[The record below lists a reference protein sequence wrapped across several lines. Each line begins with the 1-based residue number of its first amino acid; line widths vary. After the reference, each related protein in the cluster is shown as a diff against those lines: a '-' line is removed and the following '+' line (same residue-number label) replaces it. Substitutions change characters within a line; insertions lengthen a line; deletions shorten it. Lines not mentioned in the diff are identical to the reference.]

1 MRLWPAVLIKAR
13 GVSKSFG
20 PKEVLRSVDVE
31 IDKGD
36 RVGLVGPNGAGKSTL
51 LKILIGELKP
61 DLGEITKQTDKI
73 QYLPQ
78 FQDMGEATVED
89 ACIDPWASDTQRR
102 LEKLEALMANSADI
116 AELDLGRIASEYGQ
130 LQEELTSRRTHEVE
144 EKRRTAL
151 ERVGMSERSGEDKIS
166 ELSGGERTRIMLA
179 RVLMQADEA
188 DLVIMD
194 EPTSHLDIEA
204 VESLE
209 EYLCGFDGAVLVVS
223 HDRYFM
229 DQVVNHVW
237 DLDEG
242 KVTSYRGNYT
252 EFVGKK
258 LLEIERKRIASQKN
272 QTERERMLKIAEEQ
286 HLRLR
291 FASTHKTRLKM
302 VDRMEDIQPPQ
313 EQKRMSINVPTVA
326 KSGKNF
332 VTLKQL
338 VVHRGNK
345 KVLDGIDLDLTVGD
359 KLGIFGP
366 NGSGKTTLLKALIG
380 EIPHKGEFW
389 VAPGAKVGYFAQG
402 HDNLDEKLTPEEQM
416 LVALGE
422 EEKGKARSLLS
433 RFQLCAEHVVTPIGK
448 LSGGERARVS
458 LALLI
463 SEKRN
468 LLLLD
473 EPTNYLDILSRE
485 AVEDALREYKGA
497 MILVT
502 HDRYLLDAVCNKVGE
517 LRAGKLDVF
526 NGTYSQLKGQIA
538 HVTMF
543 SDANV
548 YRVVSGFTEWTTRKK
563 YREGD
568 KVTIAPA
575 EIEIYR
581 WALDNGKL
589 KRVPGREVKRVRRL
603 PNDEQ

>member
-1 MRLWPAVLIKAR
+1 M
-13 GVSKSFG
+13 
-20 PKEVLRSVDVE
+20 VDAE
-31 IDKGD
+31 IDRGD

-61 DLGEITKQTDKI
+61 DLGEVTAQTDKI

-78 FQDMGEATVED
+78 FQDLGEATVED
-89 ACIDPWASDTQRR
+89 ACIDPWASATQAR
-102 LEKLEALMANSADI
+102 LEKLEALMASS
-116 AELDLGRIASEYGQ
+116 AELPQLDLSNIASEYGQ
-130 LQEELTSRRTHEVE
+130 LHDELTSRRTHEVE
-144 EKRRTAL
+144 EKRRAAL
-151 ERVGMSERSGEDKIS
+151 ERVGMLNRSGDDKIS
-166 ELSGGERTRIMLA
+166 ELSGGERTRVMLA

-188 DLVIMD
+188 DLIILD

-242 KVTSYRGNYT
+242 KVDSYRGNYT

-258 LLEIERKRIASQKN
+258 MLEIERKRIASQKN

-302 VDRMEDIQPPQ
+302 VDRMEDIQAPP

-338 VVHRGNK
+338 LVHRGNK
-345 KVLDGIDLDLTVGD
+345 KVLNGVDLDLTVGD

-366 NGSGKTTLLKALIG
+366 NGSGKTTLLKALVK
-380 EIPHKGEFW
+380 EIPYKGEFW

-416 LVALGE
+416 LIVLGE
-422 EEKGKARSLLS
+422 EEKGKARNLLS

-485 AVEDALREYKGA
+485 AVEEALREYKGA

-517 LRAGKLDVF
+517 LRDGKLSVF

-538 HVTMF
+538 HTTTF

-548 YRVVSGFTEWTTRKK
+548 YRVVSGFTEWTTRRK
-563 YREGD
+563 YKEGD
-568 KVTIAPA
+568 RVTIAPA

-581 WALDNGKL
+581 WALENGKL
-589 KRVPGREVKRVRRL
+589 KRVPGREVKRVNRL
-603 PNDEQ
+603 PGDQ

>member
-1 MRLWPAVLIKAR
+1 MRPWRPVLIKAR
-13 GVSKSFG
+13 GISKAFG
-20 PKEVLRSVDVE
+20 PKEVLRSVDIE
-31 IDKGD
+31 IDRGD

-61 DLGEITKQTDKI
+61 DLGEISTQTDKI

-78 FQDMGEATVED
+78 FQDIGETTVDD
-89 ACIDPWASDTQRR
+89 ACIDPWASAMQTK
-102 LEKLEALMANSADI
+102 LEKLEALMANSANI
-116 AELDLGRIASEYGQ
+116 PELDLHKIASEYGQ
-130 LQEELTSRRTHEVE
+130 LQEELTSRRGHEVE
-144 EKRRTAL
+144 EKRKAAL
-151 ERVGMSERSGEDKIS
+151 ERVGMSERAGEDKVS

-179 RVLMQADEA
+179 RVLMQADDA
-188 DLVIMD
+188 DLIILD
-194 EPTSHLDIEA
+194 EPTSHLDIET

-209 EYLCGFDGAVLVVS
+209 EYLCGFEGAVLIVS

-229 DQVVNHVW
+229 DQVVNRVW
-237 DLDEG
+237 DLDGG
-242 KVTSYRGNYT
+242 KVNVYRGNYT

-258 LLEIERKRIASQKN
+258 MLDIERQRIASHKN
-272 QTERERMLKIAEEQ
+272 QVERERMLKIAEEQ

-302 VDRMEDIQPPQ
+302 VDRMEDIQAPP
-313 EQKRMSINVPTVA
+313 EQKRMSINLPTVA

-338 VVHRGNK
+338 VVNRGNRR
-345 KVLDGIDLDLTVGD
+345 VLDGVDLELTVGD

-402 HDNLDEKLTPEEQM
+402 HDNLNDKLTPEEQM
-416 LVALGE
+416 IAALGE
-422 EEKGKARSLLS
+422 EEKGKARNLLS

-463 SEKRN
+463 TEKRN

-485 AVEDALREYKGA
+485 AVEGALREYKGA

-517 LRAGKLDVF
+517 LRDGKLSVF
-526 NGTYSQLKGQIA
+526 NGTYSELKGQIT
-538 HVTMF
+538 HTTSF

-548 YRVVSGFTEWTTRKK
+548 YRVVSGFTEWTSRRKYK
-563 YREGD
+563 PGD

-575 EIEIYR
+575 EKELYQ

-589 KRVPGREVKRVRRL
+589 KRVPGREVKRVNRL
-603 PNDEQ
+603 PEEQ

>member
-1 MRLWPAVLIKAR
+1 VLIKAR

-61 DLGEITKQTDKI
+61 DLGEITARTDKI

-78 FQDMGEATVED
+78 FQDLGEATVED
-89 ACIDPWASDTQRR
+89 ACIDPWASVTQAR
-102 LEKLEALMANSADI
+102 LEKLEALMASSAD
-116 AELDLGRIASEYGQ
+116 LPQFDLSNIASEYGQ
-130 LQEELTSRRTHEVE
+130 LHDELTSRRTHEVE
-144 EKRRTAL
+144 EKRRAAL
-151 ERVGMSERSGEDKIS
+151 ERVGMLNRSGDDKIS
-166 ELSGGERTRIMLA
+166 ELSGGERTRVMLA

-188 DLVIMD
+188 DLIILD

-242 KVTSYRGNYT
+242 KVSSYRGNYT

-258 LLEIERKRIASQKN
+258 MLEIERKRIASQKN

-302 VDRMEDIQPPQ
+302 VDRMEDIQAPL
-313 EQKRMSINVPTVA
+313 EQKRMSINVPTMA

-338 VVHRGNK
+338 VVQRGNK
-345 KVLDGIDLDLTVGD
+345 KVLNGVDLDLTVGD

-366 NGSGKTTLLKALIG
+366 NGSGKTTLLKALVK
-380 EIPHKGEFW
+380 EIPYKGEFW

-416 LVALGE
+416 LLALGE

-433 RFQLCAEHVVTPIGK
+433 RFQLCAEHVVTQIGK

-485 AVEDALREYKGA
+485 AVEEALREYKGA

-517 LRAGKLDVF
+517 LREGKLSIF

-538 HVTMF
+538 HKTTF

-548 YRVVSGFTEWTTRKK
+548 YRVVSGFTEWTTRRK
-563 YREGD
+563 YKEGD
-568 KVTIAPA
+568 RVTIAPA

-581 WALDNGKL
+581 WALENGKL
-589 KRVPGREVKRVRRL
+589 KRVPGREVKRVNRL
-603 PNDEQ
+603 PGDQ

>member
-1 MRLWPAVLIKAR
+1 MQLWPFVLIKAR
-13 GVSKSFG
+13 GVTKSFG
-20 PKEVLRSVDVE
+20 PKEVLRSVDAE

-61 DLGEITKQTDKI
+61 DLGEITAQTDKI

-78 FQDMGEATVED
+78 FQDLGEATVED
-89 ACIDPWASDTQRR
+89 ACIDPWASATQAR
-102 LEKLEALMANSADI
+102 LEKLEALMASSADLPQL
-116 AELDLGRIASEYGQ
+116 ELSNIASEYSQ
-130 LQEELTSRRTHEVE
+130 LHDELTSRRTHEVE
-144 EKRRTAL
+144 EKRRAAL
-151 ERVGMSERSGEDKIS
+151 ERVGMLNRSGDDKIS
-166 ELSGGERTRIMLA
+166 ELSGGERTRVMLA

-188 DLVIMD
+188 DLIILD

-209 EYLCGFDGAVLVVS
+209 EYLCGFEGAVLVVS

-242 KVTSYRGNYT
+242 KVSSYRGNYT

-258 LLEIERKRIASQKN
+258 MLEIERKRIASQKN

-286 HLRLR
+286 HIRLR

-302 VDRMEDIQPPQ
+302 VDRMEDIQAPQ
-313 EQKRMSINVPTVA
+313 EQKKMSINVPTVA

-345 KVLDGIDLDLTVGD
+345 KVLDGVDLDLTVGD

-366 NGSGKTTLLKALIG
+366 NGSGKTTLLKALVK
-380 EIPHKGEFW
+380 EIPYKGEFW

-422 EEKGKARSLLS
+422 EEKGKARNLLS

-485 AVEDALREYKGA
+485 AVEEALREYKGA

-517 LRAGKLDVF
+517 LRDGKLSVF
-526 NGTYSQLKGQIA
+526 NGTYSQLKGQISHA
-538 HVTMF
+538 TTF

-548 YRVVSGFTEWTTRKK
+548 YRVVSGFTEWTTRRK
-563 YREGD
+563 YKEGD
-568 KVTIAPA
+568 RVTIAPA

-581 WALDNGKL
+581 WALENGKL
-589 KRVPGREVKRVRRL
+589 KRVPGREVKRVNRL
-603 PNDEQ
+603 PGDQ

>member
-1 MRLWPAVLIKAR
+1 
-13 GVSKSFG
+13 
-20 PKEVLRSVDVE
+20 
-31 IDKGD
+31 
-36 RVGLVGPNGAGKSTL
+36 
-51 LKILIGELKP
+51 
-61 DLGEITKQTDKI
+61 
-73 QYLPQ
+73 
-78 FQDMGEATVED
+78 
-89 ACIDPWASDTQRR
+89 
-102 LEKLEALMANSADI
+102 
-116 AELDLGRIASEYGQ
+116 
-130 LQEELTSRRTHEVE
+130 
-144 EKRRTAL
+144 
-151 ERVGMSERSGEDKIS
+151 
-166 ELSGGERTRIMLA
+166 
-179 RVLMQADEA
+179 
-188 DLVIMD
+188 
-194 EPTSHLDIEA
+194 LDIET

-229 DQVVNHVW
+229 DQVVNHIW
-237 DLDEG
+237 DLDAG
-242 KVTSYRGNYT
+242 KVNSYRGNYT

-258 LLEIERKRIASQKN
+258 LLDIERKRIASHKN
-272 QTERERMLKIAEEQ
+272 QTERERLLKIAEEQ

-302 VDRMEDIQPPQ
+302 VDRLEDIQAPI
-313 EQKRMSINVPTVA
+313 EQKRMSIEVPIIA

-332 VTLKQL
+332 VILKQL

-366 NGSGKTTLLKALIG
+366 NGSGKTTLLKALVR

-389 VAPGAKVGYFAQG
+389 VAPGAKIGYFAQG
-402 HDNLDEKLTPEEQM
+402 HDNLDEKITPEEQM
-416 LVALGE
+416 LAVLGE
-422 EEKGKARSLLS
+422 DEKGKARSLLA
-433 RFQLCAEHVVTPIGK
+433 RLQFCDEHVVTPIGK
-448 LSGGERARVS
+448 LSGGERARIS

-517 LRAGKLDVF
+517 LRNGKLNVF
-526 NGTYSQLKGQIA
+526 NGTYSELKGQIA
-538 HVTMF
+538 HTTTF
-543 SDANV
+543 SEANV
-548 YRVVSGFTEWTTRKK
+548 YRVVSGFTEWTTRRK
-563 YREGD
+563 YKAGD
-568 KVTIAPA
+568 RVTIAPT

-589 KRVPGREVKRVRRL
+589 KRIPGREVKRVNRL
-603 PNDEQ
+603 LKD